1 MMHRLGFC
9 YAFLGV
15 DDVHHSY
22 LGLEMPK
29 RRAFDK
35 VCALSAKKDAH
46 GDPANSSGT
55 GTSSSSE
62 GRD

>member
-1 MMHRLGFC
+1 MIHRLGSC
-9 YAFLGV
+9 YAILGV

-35 VCALSAKKDAH
+35 VCALCAKKDAH

-55 GTSSSSE
+55 DTPSSSE
-62 GRD
+62 GHD